1 MRRRRRRFRKARP
14 LHWIDVLALGLVV
27 GTGVGAFVLWPD
39 EILAA
44 AAIPIVVVAGYLL
57 WRRY

>member
-1 MRRRRRRFRKARP
+1 M
-14 LHWIDVLALGLVV
+14 LALGLVV